1 MKFFIDTA
9 NVEEIKKANDMG
21 IYSENLESNLEDYG
35 YKFIRN
41 SLLANYISDIDLI
54 KSKAVS
60 LSRVKQ

>member
-1 MKFFIDTA
+1 M
-9 NVEEIKKANDMG
+9 VKANDMG